1 VIAFLSFL
9 VFISFSL
16 FIKTLHLIY
25 LAPVFFLCI
34 YGIVQKK
41 NILLIVFLSM
51 MLMFTARI
59 AMQKHT
65 PMESPSIVLVI
76 ESRTSYVIV
85 STGLKRYHLEQ
96 AQDKPYAVGDVLSI
110 QSKIL
115 PLVFQTYE
123 SSFDFKAYLHT
134 KGVYHRLSLEQ
145 IEVVFSSPIRLL
157 EVQRSYLEMYPSSLQ
172 PYVSQLLFN
181 YSDNSALNTVY
192 LIFISGLGFSMMFD
206 LLQKPLKTKF
216 PKEAY
221 LPFLLLFPY
230 VFMHMHRFSIVRVF
244 LFKGLDTY
252 LYKNPHRWILKI
264 TVLFIFVMIFP
275 HMIYQTGLYLYIAYQ
290 IYFKLINKL
299 IPRFPIYYQT
309 VGLWVYT
316 MIIQHLFFQSIA
328 PLSIIIYLPLSALNS
343 VISFLLLVGFYLK
356 VSHPS
361 INFILSLYVSLVEG
375 VKNIS
380 PQIILPQWSMALLF
394 SFIVLIFLFFL
405 GLHYQAR
412 KMMKASMILVV
423 TVFTLHLTQIPA
435 GWFEQSI
442 HFINVGQGDAT
453 LIRQGRTNVLID
465 TGGQRH
471 LDIATE
477 VLIPY
482 FKKIGVYQLDAVI
495 ITHGDFDH
503 DGALPSLQNNF
514 RVQTVIRQRF
524 TSLKVGNISL
534 QQWNTKTSDDE
545 NDNSL
550 VLSLSVHQCS
560 ILLMGD
566 ASILVE
572 AAIIDVFPLR
582 GISILRI
589 GHHGSLTSTS
599 ELFLDTIQPKTAIIS
614 LSATNSYGHPHP
626 EVLERLTKRNI
637 NTRRTDIEG
646 TIVMNSCKI

>member
-1 VIAFLSFL
+1 
-9 VFISFSL
+9 
-16 FIKTLHLIY
+16 
-25 LAPVFFLCI
+25 
-34 YGIVQKK
+34 
-41 NILLIVFLSM
+41 
-51 MLMFTARI
+51 
-59 AMQKHT
+59 
-65 PMESPSIVLVI
+65 
-76 ESRTSYVIV
+76 
-85 STGLKRYHLEQ
+85 
-96 AQDKPYAVGDVLSI
+96 
-110 QSKIL
+110 
-115 PLVFQTYE
+115 
-123 SSFDFKAYLHT
+123 
-134 KGVYHRLSLEQ
+134 
-145 IEVVFSSPIRLL
+145 
-157 EVQRSYLEMYPSSLQ
+157 
-172 PYVSQLLFN
+172 
-181 YSDNSALNTVY
+181 
-192 LIFISGLGFSMMFD
+192 
-206 LLQKPLKTKF
+206 
-216 PKEAY
+216 
-221 LPFLLLFPY
+221 
-230 VFMHMHRFSIVRVF
+230 
-244 LFKGLDTY
+244 
-252 LYKNPHRWILKI
+252 
-264 TVLFIFVMIFP
+264 
-275 HMIYQTGLYLYIAYQ
+275 MIYQTGLYLYIAYQ

-356 VSHPS
+356 VQHPS

-380 PQIILPQWSMALLF
+380 PQIILPQWSMPLLF

-405 GLHYQAR
+405 GLHYQVR
-412 KMMKASMILVV
+412 KMIKASMMLVI

-514 RVQTVIRQRF
+514 RVKTVIRQRF
-524 TSLKVGNISL
+524 TSLTIGNISL

-550 VLSLSVHQCS
+550 VLSLTVHQCS

-572 AAIIDVFPLR
+572 AAIIDGFPLR